1 MYNYVST
8 HVLEVSLKARTT
20 FPPFRRPRAV
30 FRVNNASMLR
40 RIHYKR
46 GVVGRDEIS
55 CLICVAK
62 IDIVE
67 M

>member
-8 HVLEVSLKARTT
+8 HALEVSLKARTT

-40 RIHYKR
+40 RIHY
-46 GVVGRDEIS
+46 
-55 CLICVAK
+55 
-62 IDIVE
+62 
-67 M
+67 